1 MTNRQV
7 VPPQPEAA
15 QLYQEDVIQ
24 GRQGQEGNE
33 WLH

>member
-15 QLYQEDVIQ
+15 QLYQEDLMQ
-24 GRQGQEGNE
+24 ETGQEGNE

>member
-1 MTNRQV
+1 M

-15 QLYQEDVIQ
+15 QLQEDLIQ

-33 WLH
+33 LHWWLH